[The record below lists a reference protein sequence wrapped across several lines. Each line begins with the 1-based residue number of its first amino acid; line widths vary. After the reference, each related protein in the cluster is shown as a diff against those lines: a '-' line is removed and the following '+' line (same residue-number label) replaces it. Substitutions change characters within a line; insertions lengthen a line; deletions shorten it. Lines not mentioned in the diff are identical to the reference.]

1 MMKKL
6 KLIIIFIVIIILL
19 TIGAFFGIKI
29 FQNNDEKVTL
39 RTKNDCVTVN
49 VDEYMNKDKFLK
61 SIKIIEKDQKGK
73 EKEFTLEDC
82 DIDFESY
89 GWITVNNNKL
99 CINKK
104 GIHKLRAEKDGSF
117 VEVIFLSKKLSEKN
131 YVIYEENF
139 DEVQEGLLPNG
150 WSKLKNTMTYSA
162 YVSNGEFI
170 LNSLGLNEAKGI
182 SLPSYLSYFSNY
194 SITADVTME
203 EADEGSKWFGVM
215 FRVKDF
221 YKKQYYQMTV
231 RKDLSLNNGIEFA
244 SCSKDKW
251 NIIDYDSYNMK
262 LDNDKK
268 HKITIKAY
276 NNCIQEYID
285 GELIINYN
293 NAQVYNKGG
302 IGIQCKGAKIK
313 LDNIKVIY
321 QGEKLSKKDSDKY
334 VDVQE
339 ITDKISTAPTSCI
352 EVKHKEDMEILIE
365 DLLPANILAN
375 INNNCKVVDEDGNE
389 IYTLDE
395 FFNAISNKIIPVLS
409 INDMGAAQVVINYLQ
424 ENKITDVTIMSE
436 YSNIIKYI
444 RDEYPIIRGMLKIN
458 DSQKLSQAR
467 RKEIL
472 MNANECNAKI
482 IYFNEEVLDKDTV
495 TYFQKRLATV
505 WVNTTNDATLE
516 DDIYKLISIGVNGI
530 KTCDFNTLVK
540 CYNNYDEDT
549 LVRTPFIIGH
559 RGIPSIAPE
568 NTLDSFRLAY
578 ENGADI
584 IESDVYITR
593 DNQIVIMHDDTLTR
607 TTDGTGYVENYTL
620 AELRKL
626 NANMQF
632 IDQYPKEK
640 IPTLKEYLEEF
651 KDKDVVHF
659 IEIKSERPE
668 IIIKLK
674 QMIKEEGMED
684 QVVLISFDKTQL
696 QRVNKLMPWASVGIL
711 SRILASTDI
720 GQSLYYIF
728 TTTQAISSTFNPSF
742 SCMNSETLEALKH
755 RGMTVWPWT
764 YNNYADFKKHF
775 KMGIYG
781 MTTNYSNW
789 AKDFIRY
796 VPITDKEIDIN
807 VWEEKKIDAK
817 GINYLGESVNI
828 DYDIIPIQKKNTI
841 LIDGNVITGY
851 SKGDIRVMI
860 RAKVKFD
867 KKYDSHDAKEDNF
880 YYIYSEPIII
890 HVHDNQ
896 N

>member
-1 MMKKL
+1 MMKKI
-6 KLIIIFIVIIILL
+6 KVLIIFFLTTILITVGIL
-19 TIGAFFGIKI
+19 VGIKI
-29 FQNNDEKVTL
+29 MSNDDKKVTL
-39 RTKNDCVTVN
+39 KTKNDCVTVN

-61 SIKIIEKDQKGK
+61 SIKIIEKDYKGK
-73 EKEFTLEDC
+73 EKEYTLADC
-82 DIDFESY
+82 DIDFDSY
-89 GWITVNNNKL
+89 GWITVNNKKL

-104 GIHKLRAEKDGSF
+104 GIHKLKAEKDGSS

-131 YVIYEENF
+131 YIIYEENF
-139 DEVQEGLLPNG
+139 DDVQDGLLPNG
-150 WSKLKNTMTYSA
+150 WSKFKNTMTYSA
-162 YVSNGEFI
+162 YASNGEFI

-194 SITADVTME
+194 SITADITME
-203 EADEGSKWFGVM
+203 EADEGSRWFGVM

-231 RKDLSLNNGIEFA
+231 RRDLTLNNGVEFA
-244 SCSKDKW
+244 SSSKNNW
-251 NIIDYDSYNMK
+251 NVIDFDSYNMK
-262 LDNDKK
+262 LEEDKK
-268 HKITIKAY
+268 HKIEIKVY
-276 NNCIQEYID
+276 NNCVQEYID
-285 GELIINYN
+285 DELIINYN
-293 NAQVYNKGG
+293 NAQTYDKGG
-302 IGIQCKGAKIK
+302 IGIQCRGAKIRI
-313 LDNIKVIY
+313 DNIKVVY

-365 DLLPANILAN
+365 ELLPANILAN
-375 INNNCKVVDEDGNE
+375 INNNCNVVDEDGNE

-409 INDMGAAQVVINYLQ
+409 IDSMEVAQAVIQYLQ
-424 ENKITDVTIMSE
+424 DNKITDVTIMSE
-436 YSNIIKYI
+436 EPSIIKYM

-458 DSQKLSQAR
+458 DNQELTQSR

-472 MNANECNAKI
+472 LQANECNAKI
-482 IYFNEEVLDKDTV
+482 IYLNQKILDKDTV
-495 TYFQKRLATV
+495 TYFQKRLASV
-505 WVNTTNDATLE
+505 WTGAEDIETLE
-516 DDIYKLISIGVNGI
+516 DDIYNLISIGVNGI
-530 KTCDFNTLVK
+530 KTLDFNTLVK
-540 CYNNYDEDT
+540 CYNNYDENT

-568 NTLDSFRLAY
+568 NTLDSFKLAY
-578 ENGADI
+578 KNGADI
-584 IESDVYITR
+584 IESDVYITT
-593 DNQIVIMHDDTLTR
+593 DNEIVIMHDDTLTR
-607 TTDGTGYVENYTL
+607 TTDGTGYVEKHTL

-626 NANMQF
+626 NANKQF
-632 IDQYPKEK
+632 KNKYPNEK

-674 QMIKEEGMED
+674 QLIKEAGMED

-696 QRVNKLMPWASVGIL
+696 QRVEKLMPWASVGIL
-711 SRILASTDI
+711 SRILASNDI

-728 TTTQAISSTFNPSF
+728 TTTQSVNSTFNPSF

-789 AKDFIRY
+789 AKNLIKY
-796 VPITDKEIDIN
+796 VTVEEKEIDLN
-807 VWEEKKIDAK
+807 VWEEKKIEAK
-817 GINYLGESVNI
+817 GINYLGYSTNI
-828 DYDIIPIQKKNTI
+828 EYDIVPIQKKNTI

-851 SKGDIRVMI
+851 SKGDIKVMI
-860 RAKVKFD
+860 RAKVRLSN
-867 KKYDSHDAKEDNF
+867 KYDFNGEEKDN
-880 YYIYSEPIII
+880 YYIYSRPITI
-890 HVHDNQ
+890 HVHDKSE
-896 N
+896 

>member
-1 MMKKL
+1 MMKKI
-6 KLIIIFIVIIILL
+6 KILIIFLL
-19 TIGAFFGIKI
+19 TTMLITIAILVGIKI
-29 FQNNDEKVTL
+29 MSNDDKKVTL

-61 SIKIIEKDQKGK
+61 SIKIIEKDYKGR
-73 EKEFTLEDC
+73 EKEYTLDDC
-82 DIDFESY
+82 EIDFDSY
-89 GWITVNNNKL
+89 GWITVNNKKI

-104 GIHKLRAEKDGSF
+104 GIHKLKAEKDGST
-117 VEVIFLSKKLSEKN
+117 VEVIFLSKKLSEKD

-139 DEVQEGLLPNG
+139 DDVQDGLLPKG
-150 WSKLKNTMTYSA
+150 WSKFKNTMTYSA
-162 YVSNGEFI
+162 YASNGEFI
-170 LNSLGLNEAKGI
+170 LNSLGLNDAKGI

-203 EADEGSKWFGVM
+203 EADEGSRWFGFM

-231 RKDLSLNNGIEFA
+231 RRDLTLNNGVEFA
-244 SCSKDKW
+244 SCSNDKW
-251 NIIDYDSYNMK
+251 NIIDFDSYNMK
-262 LDNDKK
+262 LEEDKK
-268 HKITIKAY
+268 HKITIKVY
-276 NNCIQEYID
+276 NNCVQEYID
-285 GELIINYN
+285 DELIINYN
-293 NAQVYNKGG
+293 NAQTYNKGG
-302 IGIQCKGAKIK
+302 IGIQCKGSKIRI
-313 LDNIKVIY
+313 DNIKVIY
-321 QGEKLSKKDSDKY
+321 QAGKLSKKDSDKY

-339 ITDKISTAPTSCI
+339 ITDNISTAPTSCI

-365 DLLPANILAN
+365 ELLPANILAH
-375 INNNCKVVDEDGNE
+375 INNNCNIVDGDGNE

-395 FFNAISNKIIPVLS
+395 FFNAISNKVIPVLS
-409 INDMGAAQVVINYLQ
+409 INNIDVARAVIEYLQ
-424 ENKITDVTIMSE
+424 DNKITDVTIMSDDP
-436 YSNIIKYI
+436 SIIKYM
-444 RDEYPIIRGMLKIN
+444 RDEYPILRGILKIN
-458 DSQKLSQAR
+458 DNQELSASR

-472 MNANECNAKI
+472 LQANECNAKI
-482 IYFNEEVLDKDTV
+482 IYLNQKVLDKDTV

-505 WVNTTNDATLE
+505 WTGAQDIETLE
-516 DDIYKLISIGVNGI
+516 DDIYNLISIGVNAI
-530 KTCDFNTLVK
+530 NTSDFDTLVK
-540 CYNNYDEDT
+540 CYSNYDENT

-568 NTLDSFRLAY
+568 NTLDSFKLAY

-607 TTDGTGYVENYTL
+607 TTDGTGYVENHTL

-626 NANMQF
+626 NANKQF
-632 IDQYPKEK
+632 KNEYPKEK

-674 QMIKEEGMED
+674 QMIKEEGVED

-711 SRILASTDI
+711 SRILASNDV

-728 TTTQAISSTFNPSF
+728 TTTQAVSSTFNPSF

-781 MTTNYSNW
+781 MTTNYANW
-789 AKDFIRY
+789 AKELIRY
-796 VPITDKEIDIN
+796 VTVENEEIDIN
-807 VWEEKKIDAK
+807 VWEEKKIEAK
-817 GINYLGESVNI
+817 GINYLGESTNI
-828 DYDIIPIQKKNTI
+828 EYDIVPIQKKNRI

-851 SKGDIRVMI
+851 SEGDIKVVI

-867 KKYDSHDAKEDNF
+867 DKYDSNDKDDY
-880 YYIYSEPIII
+880 YYIYSRPITI
-890 HVHDNQ
+890 HVHDKSK
-896 N
+896 